1 MAKSTLE
8 FSITVFAVYIFHYF
22 TFTKIYFLPMK
33 AFLLF
38 LAISVSVF
46 SFAQNTTSSGLAYE
60 IFTKTDGPKAKNGQ
74 EVKLKILGALEDG
87 TVFQEPA
94 KMTMIVG
101 QEGFLPGFLE
111 AVEILKLG
119 EKGRF
124 IIPPHLG
131 YGEKGARDDFD
142 ASKYLVPPNS
152 TIIFEI
158 ELMKIK

>member
-1 MAKSTLE
+1 MNKL
-8 FSITVFAVYIFHYF
+8 
-22 TFTKIYFLPMK
+22 
-33 AFLLF
+33 FLLLSILLSQF
-38 LAISVSVF
+38 V
-46 SFAQNTTSSGLAYE
+46 FAQNTTPSGLAYE
-60 IFTKTDGPKAKNGQ
+60 IFTKTDGPKAQKGQ

-87 TVFQEPA
+87 TVFQDPA

-101 QEGFLPGFLE
+101 QAGFLPGFLE

-142 ASKYLVPPNS
+142 ATKYLVPPNS

>member
-1 MAKSTLE
+1 MLIYQKLKATLFYFYE
-8 FSITVFAVYIFHYF
+8 NIFS
-22 TFTKIYFLPMK
+22 LMK
-33 AFLLF
+33 AVFLL
-38 LAISVSVF
+38 LAICITSF
-46 SFAQNTTSSGLAYE
+46 SFSQNTTPSGLAYE
-60 IFTKTDGPKAKNGQ
+60 IFTITDGPKAQKGQ

>member
-1 MAKSTLE
+1 M
-8 FSITVFAVYIFHYF
+8 V
-22 TFTKIYFLPMK
+22 
-33 AFLLF
+33 LF
-38 LAISVSVF
+38 F
-46 SFAQNTTSSGLAYE
+46 
-60 IFTKTDGPKAKNGQ
+60 KNPPNDHDCWSRR
-74 EVKLKILGALEDG
+74 I
-87 TVFQEPA
+87 
-94 KMTMIVG
+94 
-101 QEGFLPGFLE
+101 LPGFLE

-142 ASKYLVPPNS
+142 ANKYLVPPNS

>member
-1 MAKSTLE
+1 MKPL
-8 FSITVFAVYIFHYF
+8 FIFIF
-22 TFTKIYFLPMK
+22 CLTMFGALTQNATK
-33 AFLLF
+33 
-38 LAISVSVF
+38 
-46 SFAQNTTSSGLAYE
+46 SGLAYE
-60 IFTKTDGPKAKNGQ
+60 ILIKTEGPSAQKGQ

-142 ASKYLVPPNS
+142 ANKYLVPPNS

-158 ELMKIK
+158 ELIKIK

>member
-1 MAKSTLE
+1 MKPL
-8 FSITVFAVYIFHYF
+8 FIIIFCLTMF
-22 TFTKIYFLPMK
+22 GALTKNATK
-33 AFLLF
+33 
-38 LAISVSVF
+38 
-46 SFAQNTTSSGLAYE
+46 SGLAYE
-60 IFTKTDGPKAKNGQ
+60 ILIKTEGPSAQKGQ

-142 ASKYLVPPNS
+142 ANKYLVPPNS

-158 ELMKIK
+158 ELIKIK